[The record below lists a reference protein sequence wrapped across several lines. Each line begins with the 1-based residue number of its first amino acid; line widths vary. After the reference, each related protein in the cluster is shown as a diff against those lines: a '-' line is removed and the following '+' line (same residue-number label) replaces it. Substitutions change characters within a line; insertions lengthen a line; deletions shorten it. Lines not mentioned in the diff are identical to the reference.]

1 MENKFDSYVLHIESE
16 TYHKLNKARELTHEE
31 TGMWIDFDKLI
42 AKALGRYM
50 TAVKY
55 NTRVRQKSGL

>member
-1 MENKFDSYVLHIESE
+1 MLHIESE